1 MADRQWPQLLSRL
14 VAGDTLGTAEAHDVL
29 SLILTGS
36 VDPILVSAMMIAVR
50 ARRETIDELTGFAS
64 AMQDHMLAIEVSR
77 PVTDT
82 CGTGGDG
89 HRTINVSTAA
99 AFVCAAGGVA
109 VCKHGGRAASSAS
122 GSADVLEH
130 LGVVIDLGPREVA
143 RCVDEVGIGFAFAP
157 IFHPAMAA
165 VAPVRRVLG
174 IPTAFNFL
182 GPLVNPARASF
193 QLVGVFDRALCQA
206 IAQVLPRLGSRH
218 SLVVHG
224 DRGMDELSLAGAS
237 AVIEVSQDD
246 QGEIETRE
254 YFVDAERLGLRSA
267 PLEEVR
273 GGTPR
278 ENALILSEVLG
289 GVREDAHRDVVALN
303 AGAALYV
310 SGAATSLREGVE
322 HARDILSRGEGL
334 AVLEKFASL
343 TRALSLGTG
352 AE

>member
-1 MADRQWPQLLSRL
+1 MADREWPQLLSRL
-14 VAGDTLGTAEAHDVL
+14 VAGDTLGAVEAHDIL

-50 ARRETIDELTGFAS
+50 ARRETIEELTGFAG
-64 AMQDHMLAIEVSR
+64 AMQDHMVPIEVSR
-77 PVTDT
+77 EVTDT

-99 AFVCAAGGVA
+99 AFVCAAAGVA

-130 LGVVIDLGPREVA
+130 LGVVIGLGPTQVA
-143 RCVDEVGIGFAFAP
+143 RCVEEVGIGFAFAP
-157 IFHPAMAA
+157 IFHPAMAV
-165 VAPVRRVLG
+165 VAPVRRTLG

-182 GPLVNPARASF
+182 GPLVNPAHASF
-193 QLVGVFDRALCQA
+193 QLVGVFDRALCQT
-206 IAQVLPRLGSRH
+206 IAQVLPRLGARH
-218 SLVVHG
+218 ALVVHG
-224 DRGMDELSLAGAS
+224 DRGMDELSLSGAS
-237 AVIEVSQDD
+237 AVIEVIRDER
-246 QGEIETRE
+246 GEVETRE

-273 GGTPR
+273 GGTPE

-289 GVREDAHRDVVALN
+289 GVRQDAHRDVVALN

-310 SGAATSLREGVE
+310 SGGASSLREGVDR
-322 HARDILSRGEGL
+322 ARDVLARGEGL
-334 AVLEKFASL
+334 AVLEQFASL
-343 TRALSLGTG
+343 TRALAPTVGQG
-352 AE
+352 